1 MGRRRIKKVFT
12 GSTDNWTLVTEK
24 RFVYKG
30 FKQIA
35 ELDASDTI
43 QRSYVWNGETPLTM
57 TDSDGTFYYVTDNN
71 KNVTM
76 LIDSNDTVRATYEY
90 SPFGKITA
98 MTGDKADDNPIR
110 FSSEYFDQETGLVYF
125 NFRYYSPEL
134 GRWLSRD
141 PIEEWGGIN
150 LYGMLGNDTV
160 NQWDLWGL
168 SACGYWWGVGQVFL
182 GYGDAVVGIAQGIYQ
197 LGRHP
202 INSIMGIGSAI
213 ANYDQTWDAIVSD
226 YSDRTGSL
234 RGQGSIVGEIL
245 ITIGTVGYGAST
257 SAGSKTSRIAN
268 LLKKITKKAP
278 KSGVKLTGK
287 IELHHLLPKAREFK
301 KFFKGAG
308 LDVEKFKIPLDKAI
322 HRLKPSGLHTNAGG
336 NWNKVWREF
345 MKANPNATKKQILNQ
360 LNNMKKQSGL

>member
-1 MGRRRIKKVFT
+1 MHPDGSAVFPQYDANGNMLQCSVGFQPATLSWNLSYNDENRLIIAESANQRLEFLYDYMGRRRIKKVFT

-90 SPFGKITA
+90 SPFGKITN

-110 FSSEYFDQETGLVYF
+110 FSSEYHDQETGLVYF

-141 PIEEWGGIN
+141 PIAEWGGVN
-150 LYGMLGNDTV
+150 LYGMVGNDPV
-160 NQWDLWGL
+160 NLWDYLGL
-168 SACGYWWGVGQVFL
+168 GCRDLKDFYDGAHN
-182 GYGDAVVGIAQGIYQ
+182 GDWAFNHV
-197 LGRHP
+197 
-202 INSIMGIGSAI
+202 
-213 ANYDQTWDAIVSD
+213 D
-226 YSDRTGSL
+226 
-234 RGQGSIVGEIL
+234 
-245 ITIGTVGYGAST
+245 
-257 SAGSKTSRIAN
+257 
-268 LLKKITKKAP
+268 KI
-278 KSGVKLTGK
+278 
-287 IELHHLLPKAREFK
+287 RE
-301 KFFKGAG
+301 A
-308 LDVEKFKIPLDKAI
+308 
-322 HRLKPSGLHTNAGG
+322 H
-336 NWNKVWREF
+336 EF
-345 MKANPNATKKQILNQ
+345 M
-360 LNNMKKQSGL
+360 LNNI